1 MPPIVIELD
10 AEERARY
17 ARQLSLPEVDALQF
31 YRRPDL
37 GAHRLFLYVLAW
49 RDLRHRMDV
58 RAGLVLGFAMTLKL
72 FPGLMIFMLLAARLT
87 LA

>member
-1 MPPIVIELD
+1 
-10 AEERARY
+10 
-17 ARQLSLPEVDALQF
+17 
-31 YRRPDL
+31 
-37 GAHRLFLYVLAW
+37 
-49 RDLRHRMDV
+49 MDV